1 MDNRIQTEPQKPR
14 GDVFIP
20 RQPSNDLFDIFE
32 IERGISA
39 DEEEAKDDPFPGA
52 LIHSCDFD
60 HGLCGWIREKDSDA
74 HWELTRDPAGGQ
86 YLAVSAAKVSGGR
99 AARLVLPLGRL
110 HPAGPLCLSFTHRVA
125 GLPSGTLQ
133 VLVRRHGGPATSVW
147 GRAGGRGWRHTHI
160 TLQGAI
166 KSVIFRGERRR
177 SHAGEVALDDVHL
190 SRGPCSEPR
199 GQRHK

>member
-1 MDNRIQTEPQKPR
+1 MDNRIQTDPQKPR

-20 RQPSNDLFDIFE
+20 RQPSNDLFEIFE

-39 DEEEAKDDPFPGA
+39 DEEAKDDPDPGA

-60 HGLCGWIREKDSDA
+60 HGLCGWIREGDSDS
-74 HWELTRDPAGGQ
+74 HWDLTRDPAGGQ
-86 YLAVSAAKVSGGR
+86 YLAVSAAKGPGGR
-99 AARLVLPLGRL
+99 AARLVLRLGRL
-110 HPAGPLCLSFTHRVA
+110 PPGGALCLSFRHRVS
-125 GLPSGTLQ
+125 GPSGALQ
-133 VLVRRHGGPATSVW
+133 VFLRKQGAPGTSVW

-160 TLQGAI
+160 TLRGAGL

-177 SHAGEVALDDVHL
+177 GHTGEVALDDVYL
-190 SRGPCSEPR
+190 SRGPCPEAR